1 MLCIIIKIPALPKL
15 IYTFNAFLIEMLVDV
30 CMCICKL
37 TSRFYFAEIAEEN
50 GKNMEKMYLDLYLM
64 SHTHTQNQFQKGLK
78 V

>member
-30 CMCICKL
+30 CVCICKL

-50 GKNMEKMYLDLYLM
+50 GKNMEKNVPGPLP
-64 SHTHTQNQFQKGLK
+64 HVTHTQSQLQKGLK